1 MQPPVTWPDR
11 VVALLDETLRAL
23 AVRPTPAHP
32 SPAAEMPEPDLEAG
46 ARARS
51 GALMRVNHAGE
62 IAAQALYVGQAFTA
76 KGDDV
81 RARLLAAAR
90 DERDHLAW
98 CGDRLEALGARPSL
112 LDPLWFGASL
122 CLGAATGLLGDGPS
136 LGFVAETERQV
147 EAHLDDHLRRLPS
160 ADTKSAAVL
169 ERMAADEA
177 RHGAD
182 AKLAGG
188 SELPAAARLA
198 MRLGG
203 GFLRRAAY
211 FL

>member
-11 VVALLDETLRAL
+11 VVAVLDETLRAL
-23 AVRPTPAHP
+23 SVRPAASRP
-32 SPAAEMPEPDLEAG
+32 SPAAGLPEPNLDPEA
-46 ARARS
+46 RRRS

-62 IAAQALYVGQAFTA
+62 MAAQALYVGQALTA
-76 KGDDV
+76 RTDAV
-81 RARLLAAAR
+81 RARLLGAAR
-90 DERDHLAW
+90 EERDHLAW
-98 CGDRLEALGARPSL
+98 CGQRLEALGARTSL
-112 LDPLWFGASL
+112 LDPFWFASSL
-122 CLGAATGLLGDGPS
+122 CLGAATGLLGDAPS

-147 EAHLDDHLRRLPS
+147 EAHLDDHLRRLPA
-160 ADTKSAAVL
+160 ADTKSAAIL